1 MTTRTF
7 ICRCEDVTVKDC
19 DAAIEAGFETIEEIK
34 RFTGMGTGPCQGRE
48 CMVPLCT
55 LLRQRGLDNAGALQP
70 FTARPPA
77 DQISLGAL
85 ADGAASTLADTPS
98 TPPAGVE
105 ES

>member
-19 DAAIEAGFETIEEIK
+19 DAALQAGFETIEEIK

-55 LLRQRGLDNAGALQP
+55 LLRERGVPDADRLQP
-70 FTARPPA
+70 FTSRPPA
-77 DQISLGAL
+77 AQISLGSL
-85 ADGAASTLADTPS
+85 ADGARISLTPS
-98 TPPAGVE
+98 PTRAEDEGTP
-105 ES
+105 

>member
-55 LLRQRGLDNAGALQP
+55 LLQERGVEGSDALAP

-77 DQISLGAL
+77 AQISLGAL
-85 ADGAASTLADTPS
+85 ADGARESTAIPTPTS
-98 TPPAGVE
+98 SPEGE
-105 ES
+105 DS

>member
-7 ICRCEDVTVKDC
+7 ICRCEDVTIKDC
-19 DAAIEAGFETIEEIK
+19 DAALQAGFETIEEIK

-55 LLRQRGLDNAGALQP
+55 LLRDRGVAGADRLQP

-77 DQISLGAL
+77 AQISLGSL
-85 ADGAASTLADTPS
+85 ADGARTSLTSSPTRAEDEGSP
-98 TPPAGVE
+98 
-105 ES
+105 